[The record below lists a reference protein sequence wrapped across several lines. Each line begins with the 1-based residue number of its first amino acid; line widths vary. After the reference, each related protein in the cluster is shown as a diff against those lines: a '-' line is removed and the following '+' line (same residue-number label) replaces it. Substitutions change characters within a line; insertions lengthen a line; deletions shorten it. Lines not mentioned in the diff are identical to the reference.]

1 VRYLH
6 PISTTRSVDNASTS
20 VFEVRFVQVGR
31 QRLRV
36 GVRAGRRGG
45 TPLLFFNGIGA
56 NLELIEPFVAALHG
70 VEVIAFDVP
79 GIGGSPTPR
88 LPYRLPGLV
97 DLVDKMLHQLGYH
110 GPVDVLGLSW
120 GGAAAQQFA
129 RDRPDRCRRLVLAG
143 ASPGMFAVPGRMSVL
158 SKLVDPRRYVDPL
171 YMMRVGG
178 HIYGGAY
185 RDRPELL
192 REHGRRTKP
201 PRGRGYFFQ
210 LLALAGWTSVWWLP
224 WVCQPAL
231 VMMGRDDP
239 IVPPVNGRILTALMP
254 NARLH
259 MVDDGHLFL
268 LALPQQTAPVV
279 EAFLLAEAGARG

>member
-1 VRYLH
+1 MTV
-6 PISTTRSVDNASTS
+6 STRVSRSIANAGSS
-20 VFEVRFVQVGR
+20 VFDIRFVQVGA

-36 GVRAGRRGG
+36 GVRAGRPGT
-45 TPLLFFNGIGA
+45 TPLLVFNGIGA
-56 NLELIEPFVAALHG
+56 NLELLEPFVAALRG

-97 DLVDKMLHQLGYH
+97 RMADLMLRQIGYH

-129 RDRPDRCRRLVLAG
+129 RSCPARCRRIVLAG
-143 ASPGMFAVPGRMSVL
+143 ASPGLFSMPGRISVL

-185 RDRPELL
+185 RNRPELL
-192 REHGRRTKP
+192 REHGRRTRP
-201 PRGRGYFFQ
+201 PRGRGYFYQ
-210 LLALAGWTSVWWLP
+210 LLALAGWTSLWWLP
-224 WVCQPAL
+224 WVRQPVL
-231 VMMGRDDP
+231 VMAGRDDP
-239 IVPPVNGRILTALMP
+239 IVPPVNGRILAALMP
-254 NARLH
+254 NARLRLI
-259 MVDDGHLFL
+259 DDGHLFL
-268 LALPQQTAPVV
+268 LSLPHETAPLVKS
-279 EAFLLAEAGARG
+279 FLESGAGVSAR

>member
-1 VRYLH
+1 M
-6 PISTTRSVDNASTS
+6 TRSIANACTS
-20 VFEVRFVQVGR
+20 VFDVRFVQVGH

-36 GVRAGRRGG
+36 GVRAGARGA
-45 TPLLFFNGIGA
+45 PALLVFNGIGA
-56 NLELIEPFVAALHG
+56 NLELLEPFVAALGG

-79 GIGGSPTPR
+79 GIGGSPSPR

-97 DLVDKMLHQLGYH
+97 RMVDGMLRQLGYD

-129 RDRPDRCRRLVLAG
+129 RSCPGRCRRLVLAG
-143 ASPGMFAVPGRMSVL
+143 ASAGTFAVPGRWRVL

-171 YMMRVGG
+171 YMQRVGG

-185 RDRPELL
+185 RHRPELL
-192 REHGRRTKP
+192 REHGQRSKP
-201 PRGRGYFFQ
+201 PRGRGYFYQ
-210 LLALAGWTSVWWLP
+210 LLALVGWTSVWWLP
-224 WVCQPAL
+224 RLRQPAL

-259 MVDDGHLFL
+259 LVDDGHLFL

-279 EAFLLAEAGARG
+279 AAFLAARTGALD

>member
-1 VRYLH
+1 M
-6 PISTTRSVDNASTS
+6 TRSIANACTS
-20 VFEVRFVQVGR
+20 VFDVRFVQVGH

-36 GVRAGRRGG
+36 GVRAGRRGA
-45 TPLLFFNGIGA
+45 TALLVFNGIGA
-56 NLELIEPFVAALHG
+56 NLELLEPFVAALG
-70 VEVIAFDVP
+70 DVEVIAFDVP

-88 LPYRLPGLV
+88 LPYRLPALARMV
-97 DLVDKMLHQLGYH
+97 DGMLRQLGYD

-129 RDRPDRCRRLVLAG
+129 RSCPGRCRRLVLAG
-143 ASPGMFAVPGRMSVL
+143 ASPGAFAVPGRWRVL

-171 YMMRVGG
+171 YMQRVGG
-178 HIYGGAY
+178 QIYGGLY
-185 RDRPELL
+185 RHRPELL
-192 REHGRRTKP
+192 REHGQRSKP
-201 PRGRGYFFQ
+201 PRGRGYFYQ
-210 LLALAGWTSVWWLP
+210 LLALVGWTSVWWLP
-224 WVCQPAL
+224 RLRQPAL

-268 LALPQQTAPVV
+268 LALPDQTAPVV
-279 EAFLLAEAGARG
+279 EAFLAAKAGASG

>member
-1 VRYLH
+1 
-6 PISTTRSVDNASTS
+6 
-20 VFEVRFVQVGR
+20 
-31 QRLRV
+31 
-36 GVRAGRRGG
+36 
-45 TPLLFFNGIGA
+45 
-56 NLELIEPFVAALHG
+56 
-70 VEVIAFDVP
+70 
-79 GIGGSPTPR
+79 
-88 LPYRLPGLV
+88 
-97 DLVDKMLHQLGYH
+97 
-110 GPVDVLGLSW
+110 
-120 GGAAAQQFA
+120 
-129 RDRPDRCRRLVLAG
+129 
-143 ASPGMFAVPGRMSVL
+143 VPGRMSVL

-210 LLALAGWTSVWWLP
+210 LLALAGWTSIWWLP
-224 WVCQPAL
+224 WVWQPVL

-268 LALPQQTAPVV
+268 LALPDQTAPVV
-279 EAFLLAEAGARG
+279 QAFLLAEAGARD